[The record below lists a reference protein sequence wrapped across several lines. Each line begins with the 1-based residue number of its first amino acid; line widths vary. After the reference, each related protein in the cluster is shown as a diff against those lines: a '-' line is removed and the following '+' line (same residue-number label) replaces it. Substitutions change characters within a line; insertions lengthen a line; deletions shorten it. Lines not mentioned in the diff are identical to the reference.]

1 MELYFVILYENIFP
15 GIDNHKY
22 TKENVP
28 SISAPAQISFLWNKE
43 HLAGGLGAVWAI
55 RRCQSLMSAF
65 IVTLMSQDTWSTSA
79 VSRSKTVSWS
89 LDTLRV
95 TRIGTG
101 LMVNAY
107 HKDLFDC
114 KVFVLFRSPWGW
126 HARGVHTRVRQQ
138 RGHLV
143 QSQDDLLCGGRDT
156 ARHLHWRQQGR
167 LVRACL
173 HRQTIIHLRSSDV
186 NANMTK
192 VNLMLNIFLFYT
204 SLMKKTYKDF
214 RNTFRRTRTH
224 TF

>member
-1 MELYFVILYENIFP
+1 MLYL
-15 GIDNHKY
+15 
-22 TKENVP
+22 
-28 SISAPAQISFLWNKE
+28 
-43 HLAGGLGAVWAI
+43 
-55 RRCQSLMSAF
+55 F
-65 IVTLMSQDTWSTSA
+65 ITVVSQDTWSTSA
-79 VSRSKTVSWS
+79 ASRSKTVFWS

-95 TRIGTG
+95 TGIGTG
-101 LMVNAY
+101 LMVNVL

-114 KVFVLFRSPWGW
+114 KVFVIFRSPWGW

-138 RGHLV
+138 WGHLV
-143 QSQDDLLCGGRDT
+143 QSQDDLLCGGRHP

-192 VNLMLNIFLFYT
+192 INSMLNIAFLF
-204 SLMKKTYKDF
+204 SLMKKTYKDS
-214 RNTFRRTRTH
+214 RNTFRRIRTRTH